1 MAETQPRGQRFRVRG
16 SGFTVFSYNGS
27 KLKFSEVVRDTAPR
41 PVADPV
47 AVQPM
52 DARRPIEIAFPRA
65 AGIGTLVVT
74 ITEQWDREVWRQF
87 PGYRTGIINDIVDV
101 FDRSARI
108 GGVTAVK
115 LILPPPPHKRRAV
128 FYHNAVITD
137 IDQSEDINIASM
149 TVGRTVT
156 ITYTHRT
163 SKGG

>member
-1 MAETQPRGQRFRVRG
+1 MSQTQPRGQRFRVRG
-16 SGFTVFSYNGS
+16 SGYTVFSYNGS
-27 KLKFSEVVRDTAPR
+27 VLKFCETIRDTAPR

-52 DARRPIEIAFPRA
+52 DARHPIEIAFPRA
-65 AGIGTLVVT
+65 AGIGTLVAS
-74 ITEQWDREVWRQF
+74 ITEEFSRDVWRQF
-87 PGYRTGIINDIVDV
+87 PGYRNGVINDIVDV
-101 FDRSARI
+101 FERSARI

-115 LILPPPPHKRRAV
+115 LILPPRGSRRAV